1 MSSDQPIKL
10 TEYAHGAGCGCKIAP
25 KVLEE
30 ILSNSKTDA
39 VIHQNLLVGN
49 DSNDDAAV
57 YDLGDG
63 TALISTADFFM
74 PIVDDAFDFGR
85 VAAANAISDVY
96 AMGGKPLMA
105 LALLGWPV
113 DKLPAALAAR
123 VIDGAKS
130 ICAQAGIPLAG
141 GHSIDTTEPLFG
153 LSVNG
158 RVATTRLKRNIGAQA
173 GDFIFLTKAL
183 GSGLLSTASKRK
195 VLEEEFKAPLL
206 EQLITLN
213 SFGEIL
219 GGIEAVHALTDVTGF
234 GLLGHLIEI
243 CKGSKVSAQINYAA
257 LKLLPGTKECI
268 AKAVMPDATF
278 RNWNA
283 YSADLKL
290 EPEVNAAEAFMVL
303 ADPQTNG
310 GLLFTVAENA
320 VETLQK
326 TMHAAGL
333 ANFTQAI
340 GRVTVGGDK
349 LITCSHK

>member
-1 MSSDQPIKL
+1 MSLEQTINL

-30 ILSNSKTDA
+30 ILSGSKTDA
-39 VIHQNLLVGN
+39 VIHHNLLVGN
-49 DSNDDAAV
+49 GSNDDAAV

-63 TALISTADFFM
+63 TAIISTADFFM
-74 PIVDDAFDFGR
+74 PIVDDAYDFGR

-96 AMGGKPLMA
+96 AMGGKPMMA

-158 RVATTRLKRNIGAQA
+158 RVATAGLKRNVGAQA

-183 GSGLLSTASKRK
+183 GTGLLSTASKRK

-206 EQLITLN
+206 QQLITLN
-213 SFGEIL
+213 SFGEVL
-219 GGIEAVHALTDVTGF
+219 GGFKDVHALTDVTGF
-234 GLLGHLIEI
+234 GLLGHLIEV
-243 CKGSKVSAQINYAA
+243 CKGSNVSAQINYSA

-268 AKAVMPDATF
+268 AKAVIPDATF

-283 YSADLKL
+283 YSNDLKI
-290 EPEVNAAEAFMVL
+290 ESDVNSAEAFMVL
-303 ADPQTNG
+303 PDPQTNG
-310 GLLFTVAENA
+310 GLLFTVAENG
-320 VETLQK
+320 LQSVQ
-326 TMHAAGL
+326 TAMHAAGL
-333 ANFTQAI
+333 AEFMQPI
-340 GRVTVGGDK
+340 GRITAASDK
-349 LITCSHK
+349 LITCSNK